1 MKVSVA
7 RMKKYTR
14 IALVIAVLI
23 LVSFLVVEALGIGIL
38 TDPTDKM
45 EENSVLAAI
54 IGGGLLLADVF
65 IPIPSSVIMI
75 AHGAIFGIAWGF
87 LLSLV
92 ASVGGAM
99 IGWWV
104 GHRGSR
110 WLDRIVTPAEK
121 QQANEFIARY
131 GLISIIISRL
141 IPIVA
146 ETVAIMSGTT
156 NLGWK
161 RVLAAATLGSIPPA
175 LIYAIAGAA
184 AVDFASGALVT
195 ASVILIAVL
204 AWFIGKRFVP
214 PIETTE
220 PSDI

>member
-1 MKVSVA
+1 MK
-7 RMKKYTR
+7 RY
-14 IALVIAVLI
+14 ALVATIIAVLI
-23 LVSFLVVEALGIGIL
+23 LLSFLIVEALGIPLL
-38 TDPTDKM
+38 TDPESRM
-45 EENSVLAAI
+45 VEGGWIAAV

-75 AHGAIFGIAWGF
+75 THGAIFGILGGF
-87 LLSLV
+87 VLSFV

-104 GHRGSR
+104 GHRGGT
-110 WLDRIVTPAEK
+110 WMDRFISPREK

-131 GLISIIISRL
+131 GILAIIISRL

-161 RVLAAATLGSIPPA
+161 RVLIATTIGAVPPA
-175 LIYAIAGAA
+175 LIYAIAGEATD
-184 AVDFASGALVT
+184 DFASGAVVT
-195 ASVILIAVL
+195 VCVVIVAGL
-204 AWFIGKRFVP
+204 AWFIGRRFVP
-214 PIETTE
+214 R
-220 PSDI
+220 PSGFTHPSSTISE